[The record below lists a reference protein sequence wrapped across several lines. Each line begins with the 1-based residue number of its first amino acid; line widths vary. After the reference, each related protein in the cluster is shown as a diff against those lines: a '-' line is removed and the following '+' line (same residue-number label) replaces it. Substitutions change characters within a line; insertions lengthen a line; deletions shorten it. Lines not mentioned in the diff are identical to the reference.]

1 MDEENRTSHL
11 HPSVQ
16 YACDSTHLYETHNRW
31 VDSRGDL
38 LHRIL

>member
-16 YACDSTHLYETHNRW
+16 HDCDSIYLHEKIVQWIQEETFYT
-31 VDSRGDL
+31 VF
-38 LHRIL
+38 